1 MTASDPQNETV
12 RIPPLSRNSEIAW
25 AVLRRLA
32 LPVTLL
38 AAWAVVTES
47 RFVASLFLP
56 SPTDLA
62 RSFASLSSQLPG
74 SIVASTTMTLLG
86 FALGTALGM
95 ILGLSMAYS
104 RFTRDVFGGV
114 LDFMRPVPIFA
125 LIPLFILWF
134 GLGAAPQ
141 VAIIVLGTSLII
153 GVTTIEA
160 IKNVPPVFVRAALVL
175 GASRFDI
182 YRTIIIPSIVPHLL
196 GAVRVAAATSWG
208 LSVAGEFIGAQVGL
222 GYLMIVRQQYLDTS
236 GVVLIVLI
244 YCTLALLLDR
254 LIVLAERPITR
265 WSDRGNKR
273 GIVAS
278 IVGSA

>member
-1 MTASDPQNETV
+1 MTGNANSTSVPV
-12 RIPPLSRNSEIAW
+12 ISRSTELLGT
-25 AVLRRLA
+25 VLRKSA

-38 AAWAVVTES
+38 AVWTAVTET
-47 RFVASLFLP
+47 RMVAPLFLP
-56 SPTDLA
+56 SPRDL
-62 RSFASLSSQLPG
+62 FASLVSLAGQLPG
-74 SIVASTTMTLLG
+74 SLAASLTMTLLG
-86 FALGTALGM
+86 FVLGTLAGAV
-95 ILGLSMAYS
+95 LGLVMAYS
-104 RFTRDVFGGV
+104 RFTREVFGGV

-160 IKNVPPVFVRAALVL
+160 IKNVPPVFIRAALVL
-175 GASRFDI
+175 GASRSTV
-182 YRTIIIPSIVPHLL
+182 YRTVIVPSIVPHLL

-244 YCTLALLLDR
+244 YCTLALLLDK

>member
-1 MTASDPQNETV
+1 MSTRSEETAIAPAPS
-12 RIPPLSRNSEIAW
+12 SRGEVIATL
-25 AVLRRLA
+25 LRKLA
-32 LPVTLL
+32 LPVILI
-38 AAWAVVTES
+38 AAWTAVTET
-47 RFVASLFLP
+47 RMVAPLFLP
-56 SPTDLA
+56 SPRDL
-62 RSFASLSSQLPG
+62 FASLVSLANQLPG
-74 SIVASTTMTLLG
+74 SLAASVTMTLMG
-86 FALGTALGM
+86 FVLGTLAGL
-95 ILGLSMAYS
+95 ILGLVMAYS

-160 IKNVPPVFVRAALVL
+160 IKNVPPVFIRAALVL
-175 GASRFDI
+175 GASRSTI
-182 YRTIIIPSIVPHLL
+182 YRTVIVPSIVPHLL

-244 YCTLALLLDR
+244 YCTLALLLDK

>member
-1 MTASDPQNETV
+1 MSTSDLRDETV
-12 RIPPLSRNSEIAW
+12 QTPFSRNWEIAW
-25 AVLRRLA
+25 TALRRLA

-38 AAWAVVTES
+38 AVWAAVTET
-47 RFVASLFLP
+47 RLVASLFLP

-62 RSFASLSSQLPG
+62 RSLMSLSGQLPG

-134 GLGAAPQ
+134 GLGATPQ

-160 IKNVPPVFVRAALVL
+160 IKNVPPVFIRAALVL

-182 YRTIIIPSIVPHLL
+182 YRTVIIPSIVPHLL

-254 LIVLAERPITR
+254 LVVLAERPITR